1 MMTTCLECGKRFYVL
16 YPNLYRYKRKDRYLC
31 SYSCMRAYD
40 RKEAEDMENMKK
52 DGTPRKKTGPKPK
65 NGIAQVKVDGAL
77 LIETPEAEKI
87 EIVETPEKPKKPV
100 KAYTVTGIRTEE
112 FGEFYFD
119 QKFNSI
125 DWRTIEGDE
134 VSLSP
139 IGWKNLM
146 EEMPDI
152 LRALGV
158 E

>member
-1 MMTTCLECGKRFYVL
+1 MIAKCMECGKKFDIL
-16 YPNLYRYKRKDRYLC
+16 WPHLWKYKRKGQWLC
-31 SYSCMRAYD
+31 SYGCMRAYD

-52 DGTPRKKTGPKPK
+52 DGTPKKKPGRKP
-65 NGIAQVKVDGAL
+65 AV
-77 LIETPEAEKI
+77 
-87 EIVETPEKPKKPV
+87 VETPEDGFTKEELNQIKEGKIPLTEPQKKLI
-100 KAYTVTGIRTEE
+100 KLHKYTVTGIRTED